1 MEGGQSVFMA
11 KTNAA
16 STSSFPLT
24 FGLDITPWEKLVTKF
39 REAIK
44 TIASQNHTS
53 YQESKNAV
61 KQYFKRDA
69 IDFDHPI
76 AHDEDAKA
84 VLDTVFHA
92 EEELIRDD
100 SSQEELYRRVGRHV
114 REHLAGRLLEEHLA
128 YLKEMLDQHQE
139 GAIRL
144 ARRLGVL
151 GRFEGPKALERFRR
165 KISLY
170 HENGSLVHA
179 AELTLSTVKVK
190 ARSGAR
196 AQRGNLWPVDRR
208 EKYEFLETLADQG
221 KVVPPF
227 TEADMEFLVSQ
238 SSLEML
244 QKKTDL
250 LIKELNFVEP
260 NRLKANYSRLHD
272 HLVRSKQR
280 KSDFDRRRELLLK
293 LGATVQQVDY
303 ISARATYQT
312 MKNLL
317 KLANGKLAI
326 SDLMGGK
333 RTIRKLLRRRGKA
346 QSRAEVQISHY
357 LTKEEGIDHGVAEAY
372 ARTRKNHSLSH
383 LKQTVQ
389 FLKENYERFYRNHW
403 GFPIQKNVLRRALEL
418 GLSRQ
423 KLSKRALSAKDFVN
437 DLRRSLALEEAL
449 VVKEQGNLTPDAR
462 RLALTPFK
470 EVLDY
475 ETDTFTR
482 KQLYFIYEQ
491 FCRYGLC
498 IPKEKLKQICMQN
511 SDLFPSPRKVQD
523 ALEIL
528 NGAYRAIGQHGEQ
541 LCVLPDYLRLPA
553 DKDKNSFYPNN
564 P

>member
-1 MEGGQSVFMA
+1 MA
-11 KTNAA
+11 KTSAA

-24 FGLDITPWEKLVTKF
+24 FGLDITPWENWVSVF
-39 REAIK
+39 RKVLE
-44 TIASQNHTS
+44 TIASQPNRTYLQSKTS
-53 YQESKNAV
+53 VHE
-61 KQYFKRDA
+61 YFEQNPLA
-69 IDFDHPI
+69 FHQPI

-84 VLDTVFHA
+84 VLDTVFRA
-92 EEELIRDD
+92 EESLIRENP
-100 SSQEELYRRVGRHV
+100 SQEELYRRVGRHV
-114 REHLAGRLLEEHLA
+114 REHMAGLLLREHLS
-128 YLKEMLDQHQE
+128 YLQGVLERNRE
-139 GAIRL
+139 GAVELAQRL
-144 ARRLGVL
+144 NVL
-151 GRFEGPKALERFRR
+151 DRFEGKKSLERFRK

-170 HENGSLVHA
+170 HEVGSFVHA

-190 ARSGAR
+190 ARSSAR

-208 EKYEFLETLADQG
+208 GKYEFLENLADQG

-227 TEADMEFLVSQ
+227 TEADLEFLVSQ

-244 QKKTDL
+244 HKKTEL
-250 LIKELNFVEP
+250 LLEELNFVEP
-260 NRLKANYSRLHD
+260 NRLKANYSRLRD
-272 HLVRSKQR
+272 HLIRSKQR
-280 KSDFDRRRELLLK
+280 KTDFERRRELLLK

-346 QSRAEVQISHY
+346 QSRAEIQITQY
-357 LTKEEGIDHGVAEAY
+357 LIKEEGIDRQVAEAY
-372 ARTRKNHSLSH
+372 ARTRKNHSLAH

-423 KLSKRALSAKDFVN
+423 KLSKRALSAKDFIN

-449 VVKEQGNLTPDAR
+449 VVKEQSNLTPDAR
-462 RLALTPFK
+462 RQALTPFK

-498 IPKEKLKQICMQN
+498 IPKDKLKQICMQN

-528 NGAYRAIGQHGEQ
+528 NGAYRAIGQLGEQ

-553 DKDKNSFYPNN
+553 DKDQNGVYPN
-564 P
+564 PISK